1 MLYLVQIDFNKTDL
15 N

>member
-1 MLYLVQIDFNKTDL
+1 MPDLVQIDFNKIDL